1 MSHYAHR
8 ARGMIAL
15 LIILGSLV
23 SSTYFIFSRHAT
35 AQSVAHSFQ
44 YPVRPAEDYDF
55 VGARNGYVFL
65 DWSREGGAYHPAID
79 INLKLGDGGLDK
91 DKPVYTSANGT
102 VQYAQNTGG
111 PYGNLILIGHTLP
124 DGTQVCSAYAHL
136 NQIFVSKGQS
146 VSISSSDPIGTIGDS
161 GTGSPHLHWEI
172 RTVCGDEKT
181 WPSGLSPEQVSQ
193 RYVDPKKFVDDFN
206 FYTRR
211 NSGLVLF
218 EDTFF
223 RGEKF
228 NANIGFTSL
237 EEEYIDNKTSSVGV
251 PPGLGARV
259 YDRPDGK
266 ISIDGTQG
274 SLVLEHSKFDLAGTE
289 FSSGESAVNGIS
301 SVFVFVN
308 IQPCTVPVS
317 AASNESANAPGNS
330 CNPQPNPQPGNPG
343 LPPSGGNDTTPP
355 TISSYNVS
363 ISGANAYLGVSV
375 SDGGGSGISVVK
387 YSAKVNGTWRGVA
400 NVTAAPYSFTWNLCD
415 AGVPN
420 GDIEFG
426 VEAHDNA
433 GNVFFWH
440 EHQPNPHRSKNHNCS
455 SGGGTNPT
463 PDRSCTNL
471 GEWDRSFAYFFNAEN
486 CRGDISWFSAHPED
500 GPGKSGQLSAYVPA
514 GAVLKISSDNWNQ
527 GQKGC
532 LTGSVNKLADIGWR
546 NNIEW
551 AQLVYGGSCQTS
563 QPSRKVRFWTKTNFE
578 GSSWTKEVGYSGPP
592 ETEILH
598 AIRLD
603 DGNIS
608 VYFSDIYGKTDCF
621 DKYRFGNKL
630 EHHNMQDYGEWWHP
644 TWIRIV
650 GQLCIPRAPKITNLD
665 WEGDYK
671 YGKDFTIQYE
681 PRLGSQIIAG
691 ELQSTNG
698 STYSLNQPDS
708 QKSWHLGVLEPGWY
722 WGSIYALSDHGRGYS
737 ADISFGVKEP
747 DCLLDEQ
754 GVILYDNRHCT
765 GEKVPIVEAGWYSLA
780 NFDNRAGSVFVQ
792 DGWSVELFDNTSVD
806 DGWFVCAQQSQWD
819 FAVDRYWL
827 EDAPLL
833 NNSVSAVRVWD
844 VPNCG
849 REIPVGGCETVDF
862 EGVALFDGTHCLGE
876 DRTFSEA
883 GFYNLYDFDDRTDSV
898 YVGEGWSVMAWKENT
913 RGGEFVCFHENKW
926 DLSYDPYWNW
936 SPTEPHWDT
945 TLTANDDITS
955 IQVFH
960 DEMCGGPQKPV
971 VFNPNDSGQ
980 VTDITDLT
988 IHWQQQYMPG
998 QWAEMWGPNGFF
1010 KSSGWLGLPEW
1021 HVGTLPAG
1029 EYTVRVQ
1036 SEIFGNHSEWSEV
1049 VAFTVETSGEVPEM
1063 QISYTAPKP
1072 DAPHFIEFQITHCV
1086 GDWVQVQFG
1095 DGGSVD
1101 SPCVGG
1107 VAKTDHYYTFN
1118 GQPAT
1123 YTATF
1128 NGQPLTV
1135 SINATWQEKD
1145 CGEKKP
1151 ETGVVLYDNVNCHGD
1166 EKRSF
1171 NSPGK
1176 YELQDFNDQT
1186 SAIMVADGWSAE
1198 VFEHSN
1204 STDGRARCVTT
1215 DIWDL
1220 NAEGYH
1226 PDSVLK
1232 LEGTVSNIRVYTDPN
1247 CGKSL
1252 PHWGG
1257 CDDNIQFEGIVLF
1270 DYIHCGGM
1278 ELKIEAPGMYELAD
1292 GFFDN
1297 LASSAHLADGWSL
1310 RVYQGANGS
1319 GASLCVKSS
1328 DVDVWEFGTHLYEGT
1343 TTNPDNNI
1351 SSVHVY
1357 HDNLCGWTPGQVTKL
1372 EAPQNLTPT
1381 DTSITEGE
1389 TITLRWSGAAVQA
1402 ASAHAVAYEVEFLN
1416 SPISIESQ
1424 TVSEPQLTLPSV
1436 AAGSYEWRVRAVAAD
1451 ESAQPSDWT
1460 AGQFVA
1466 LPEEV
1471 EEEEEEEQP
1480 VLSEQIFLPIVVR

>member
-1 MSHYAHR
+1 MYQKWHVRILRVITLLLLLGLVVFFVDKYSGFARSDQSSATVTQVAVANSFGWPVDVR
-8 ARGMIAL
+8 ADYRPNGGHPFNIYQNGGGHFHPGLDWNKGSGDHDEGQPQLAIANGQVVFAGW
-15 LIILGSLV
+15 ISG
-23 SSTYFIFSRHAT
+23 STY
-35 AQSVAHSFQ
+35 
-44 YPVRPAEDYDF
+44 
-55 VGARNGYVFL
+55 
-65 DWSREGGAYHPAID
+65 
-79 INLKLGDGGLDK
+79 
-91 DKPVYTSANGT
+91 
-102 VQYAQNTGG
+102 
-111 PYGNLILIGHTLP
+111 GNAVMIEHTLP
-124 DGTQVCSAYAHL
+124 DSTKVWSFHAHL
-136 NQIFVSKGQS
+136 QRIDVTEGQPVTKGYQ
-146 VSISSSDPIGTIGDS
+146 IGT
-161 GTGSPHLHWEI
+161 TGKTGCDCDAHVHWEVRI
-172 RTVCGDEKT
+172 APSEAED
-181 WPSGLSPEQVSQ
+181 WPSGSTYAQLRN
-193 RYVDPKKFVDDFN
+193 RYVDPEKFVNDFN
-206 FYTRR
+206 FYNDYQGIR
-211 NSGLVLF
+211 LF

-223 RGEKF
+223 RGHSHVY
-228 NANIGFTSL
+228 GTGQHSL
-237 EEEYIDNKTSSVGV
+237 SDEFLDNKTSSIVVRTGWQV
-251 PPGLGARV
+251 TVYDHNFSGASKTLTASDVNFANDGYSGDNYSASMNDTISSLVVIPGLSCAV
-259 YDRPDGK
+259 
-266 ISIDGTQG
+266 Q
-274 SLVLEHSKFDLAGTE
+274 A
-289 FSSGESAVNGIS
+289 SA
-301 SVFVFVN
+301 
-308 IQPCTVPVS
+308 
-317 AASNESANAPGNS
+317 ANAPGNS
-330 CNPQPNPQPGNPG
+330 CNPQPNPQPGDPG

-375 SDGGGSGISVVK
+375 SDGGGSGVKVVR
-387 YSAKVNGTWRGVA
+387 YSAKVNGAWVQVA
-400 NVTAAPYSFTWNLCD
+400 NVTAAPYSYTWNLCD

-426 VEAHDNA
+426 VEAEDHA
-433 GNVFFWH
+433 GNKYIWSQ
-440 EHQPNPHRSKNHNCS
+440 HQQNLHRSKNHNCS

-471 GEWDRSFAYFFNAEN
+471 GEWDRSYAYFFDAEN
-486 CRGDISWFSAHPED
+486 CQGNISWFSAHPED
-500 GPGKSGQLSAYVPA
+500 GPGKSGQLSAYVPS

-551 AQLVYGGSCQTS
+551 AQLIYGGSCQTS

-592 ETEILH
+592 GTEILH

-608 VYFSDIYGKTDCF
+608 IYFSDIYGKTDCF
-621 DKYRFGNKL
+621 DKYRFGDKL

-665 WEGDYK
+665 WEGEYK
-671 YGKDFTIQYE
+671 YSKDFTIQYE

-708 QKSWHLGVLEPGWY
+708 QTSWHLGVLEPGWY

-754 GVILYDNRHCT
+754 GVVLYDDRHCT

-792 DGWSVELFDNTSVD
+792 DGWSIELFDNTSVD

-862 EGVALFDGTHCLGE
+862 EGVALFDATHCLGE
-876 DRTFSEA
+876 DRTFSEP

-898 YVGEGWSVMAWKENT
+898 YVGEGWSVMVWKENT

-980 VTDITDLT
+980 VTDVTDLK
-988 IHWQQQYMPG
+988 IHWQQQYMG
-998 QWAEMWGPNGFF
+998 GHWAEMWGPNGFF
-1010 KSSGWLGLPEW
+1010 KSSGWLGIPEW

-1036 SEIFGNHSEWSEV
+1036 SEIFGNHSEWSDV
-1049 VAFTVETSGEVPEM
+1049 ITFTVEASGEVPEM
-1063 QISYTAPKP
+1063 QVSYTAPKP

-1086 GDWVQVQFG
+1086 GEWVEVQFG
-1095 DGGSVD
+1095 DGGGVNAACVD
-1101 SPCVGG
+1101 G
-1107 VAKTDHYYTFN
+1107 VAQTDHYYTFN
-1118 GQPAT
+1118 GEPVT

-1135 SINATWQEKD
+1135 DIQGTWPEKD

-1176 YELQDFNDQT
+1176 YELKDFNDQT
-1186 SAIMVADGWSAE
+1186 SAIMIADGWSAE

-1204 STDGRARCVTT
+1204 STDGKAYCVTR

-1220 NAEGYH
+1220 SFEGYY
-1226 PDSVLK
+1226 PDGSLK
-1232 LEGTVSNIRVYTDPN
+1232 LEGTISNIRVFNNPT
-1247 CGKSL
+1247 CGKTL
-1252 PHWGG
+1252 PQYGG
-1257 CDDNIQFEGIVLF
+1257 CDDNIQHEGVVLF

-1278 ELKIEAPGMYELAD
+1278 ELKIEAPGMYELTN
-1292 GFFDN
+1292 GNFDN
-1297 LASSAHLADGWSL
+1297 LASSAHIADGWSL
-1310 RVYQGANGS
+1310 RVYHGANGS
-1319 GASLCVKSS
+1319 GASLCVKST

-1357 HDNLCGWTPGQVTKL
+1357 RDNLCGWTPEQVTKL
-1372 EAPQNLTPT
+1372 EAPQDLTPT

-1389 TITLRWSGAAVQA
+1389 TVTLRWSGAELQA
-1402 ASAHAVAYEVEFLN
+1402 ASLNAIAYEVEFLN
-1416 SPISIESQ
+1416 SPVSIESR
-1424 TVSEPQLTLPSV
+1424 TVTEPQLTLPSV
-1436 AAGSYEWRVRAVAAD
+1436 AAGGYEWRVRAVVTD
-1451 ESAQPSDWT
+1451 ESAQASDWT
-1460 AGQFVA
+1460 TAQFVV
-1466 LPEEV
+1466 LPEEK
-1471 EEEEEEEQP
+1471 QP
-1480 VLSEQIFLPIVVR
+1480 TYTEQIYLPIVVR